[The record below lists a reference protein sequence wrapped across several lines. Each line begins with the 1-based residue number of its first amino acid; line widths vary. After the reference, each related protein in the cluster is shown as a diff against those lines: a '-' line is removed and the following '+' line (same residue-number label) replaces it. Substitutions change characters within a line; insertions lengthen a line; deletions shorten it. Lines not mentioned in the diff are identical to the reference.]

1 MTIYYSVPK
10 DSRFFAPRFGSLVPF
25 LTILRQLSDRAPG
38 ESMPSATAERRSQR
52 IPLDVP
58 LVIKGRTGG
67 KQDFREETF
76 TLSASAHGVLL
87 ALKTSVSLG
96 QKVQLLNRKTWDE
109 VDGQVVYV
117 GLPNAGLTR
126 VGIEFERP
134 APDFWSLAA
143 PPADWRSTTSDR

>member
-1 MTIYYSVPK
+1 
-10 DSRFFAPRFGSLVPF
+10 
-25 LTILRQLSDRAPG
+25 
-38 ESMPSATAERRSQR
+38 MPSAIGDRRSQR

-58 LVIKGRTGG
+58 LVIKARTGG
-67 KQDFREETF
+67 KENFREETF

-87 ALKTSVSLG
+87 ALKTTVSLG

-109 VDGQVVYV
+109 VEGHVVYV

-126 VGIEFERP
+126 VGIEFKQP

-143 PPADWRSTTSDR
+143 PPADWRSATPDR